1 MENKNVKR
9 EVLDSIIKRLG
20 IEGIQVDDLSY
31 YDTPIF
37 LSDDEDGNGLG
48 LDSIDAI
55 EVIIAI
61 KEDFGVKIGDEDIKV
76 LRTVSSIAD
85 FINKKKDVL

>member
-20 IEGIQVDDLSY
+20 IEGIQVDDLSN

-85 FINKKKDVL
+85 FISKKKDVF